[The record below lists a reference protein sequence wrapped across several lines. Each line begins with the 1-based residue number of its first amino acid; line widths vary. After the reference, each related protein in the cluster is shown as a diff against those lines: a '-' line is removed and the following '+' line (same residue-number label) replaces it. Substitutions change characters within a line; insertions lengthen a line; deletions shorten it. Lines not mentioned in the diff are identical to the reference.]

1 MGFMLY
7 FLRTI
12 LVPFFIAI
20 FFMHLLQPVVNLLSR
35 PPRRWCNK
43 CTKRNGELCCEGMN
57 TLTRSRRYSDISD
70 GGTAH
75 VTPAPAVLSGGAT
88 GFRPDVAR
96 HLRHRPHQLSV
107 DLDDEA
113 LAPPPALTC
122 MDYPIIPRWL
132 AVIMA
137 LVLAVSLVI
146 VLGVIVYTSVMN
158 LETQFYR
165 YEEGA
170 SNLAKLLKKYMALVD
185 YSLDEDVVPWLF
197 KTMRDLTP
205 RVLAMVLSSV
215 AYMIYVVIF
224 LTFLLISP
232 TRPIPSSAWGAIDLH
247 IRRYIRLKTSICV
260 SVGIS
265 TGAILWALNIQLS
278 WVFGLVAFVLNF
290 LPNIGPMVAT
300 CLPMPLVLLD
310 PDLSAVNKVLAF
322 ALPTLIHLMV
332 GNVVEPKIFGEHF
345 SLSPVVVLLN
355 ITFWSLLWGLPGAI
369 LSVPLLVCVRI
380 TCLHLEHPYARTAVA
395 LMEGR
400 IFEAHLDAL
409 AGGRKASWAGD
420 AGFFEGGDR
429 RSSATYQYD
438 PDPA

>member
-1 MGFMLY
+1 MNSRKERGSRARSISASGGAQQDQFIRIDELGGKRLLRTESLTSSCLLIVAACAMGFMLY

-88 GFRPDVAR
+88 GF
-96 HLRHRPHQLSV
+96 RHRPHQLSV

-232 TRPIPSSAWGAIDLH
+232 TRPIPS
-247 IRRYIRLKTSICV
+247 RYRCLCCLVPVAAKAARGELSTCTSGDTLGLRLRY
-260 SVGIS
+260 
-265 TGAILWALNIQLS
+265 A
-278 WVFGLVAFVLNF
+278 
-290 LPNIGPMVAT
+290 
-300 CLPMPLVLLD
+300 
-310 PDLSAVNKVLAF
+310 
-322 ALPTLIHLMV
+322 
-332 GNVVEPKIFGEHF
+332 
-345 SLSPVVVLLN
+345 
-355 ITFWSLLWGLPGAI
+355 SLLGYP
-369 LSVPLLVCVRI
+369 R
-380 TCLHLEHPYARTAVA
+380 
-395 LMEGR
+395 GR
-400 IFEAHLDAL
+400 YC
-409 AGGRKASWAGD
+409 GR
-420 AGFFEGGDR
+420 
-429 RSSATYQYD
+429 
-438 PDPA
+438 